1 VDQRFKPQPGDFLL
15 TDIDGLVGVG
25 ITIGQI
31 ILGDSSPFEHAALV
45 ISETEVVEAM
55 PGGAIISPLSKYL
68 GPERTHRA
76 LFVQVPLEPWQRGL
90 VAQIG
95 RELEGTPYSFLDY
108 LSIALAH
115 LRIRPQF
122 VVNRVATSKHLI
134 CSQLVDFA
142 LQQAS
147 FQLFDDG
154 RFHGDVTP
162 GDLYRLVHSRPW
174 MKFLEVS
181 PEAAGL

>member
-1 VDQRFKPQPGDFLL
+1 VELYTPMPGDFLL
-15 TDIDGLVGVG
+15 TDIDGWVGKGVAVG
-25 ITIGQI
+25 QF

-45 ISETEVVEAM
+45 ISPTEVVEAM
-55 PGGAIISPLSKYL
+55 PGGAIISPISKYL

-76 LFVQVPLEPWQRGL
+76 LFVRPPLQPWQQVLAGNE
-90 VAQIG
+90 G
-95 RELEGTPYSFLDY
+95 RQLEGTPYSFLDY

-122 VVNRVATSKHLI
+122 IVDRVATSKHLI
-134 CSQLVDFA
+134 CSQLVDYV
-142 LQQAS
+142 LRQVD

-162 GDLYRLVHSRPW
+162 GDLYILTHAKPW
-174 MKFLEVS
+174 PKHQEPL
-181 PEAAGL
+181 PEKL